1 MEAEAL
7 QQFFGG
13 GVGRRPSSPTPV
25 CRTGTDTYCRTEL
38 WIDFFLLAR
47 RNWSHHSTSRH
58 LKARRIVTRIV
69 TVTVLRQVGIVRVH
83 FAYLNRQVLKIPN
96 LILTS
101 HVATVEKSMH
111 T

>member
-1 MEAEAL
+1 M

-13 GVGRRPSSPTPV
+13 GVGRRPSSPTHV
-25 CRTGTDTYCRTEL
+25 CSTNTYCRTEL

-47 RNWSHHSTSRH
+47 RDWSHNSTSRH
-58 LKARRIVTRIV
+58 LKARRIVT
-69 TVTVLRQVGIVRVH
+69 VTVLRHVGIVRVH
-83 FAYLNRQVLKIPN
+83 FVYLNRQILKIPN
-96 LILTS
+96 SILTS